1 MKTPKE
7 VTNNM
12 KTVKDVMDEIGR
24 LLANDKRYKEI
35 MKKETCSVN
44 HPEHYNAY
52 PKEVIDMMIDIW
64 GKEKVAVFCEINA
77 FKYRMRAGL
86 KNDIHEDLS
95 KELWYLTKA
104 KELRGV

>member
-1 MKTPKE
+1 MDDFQEFGKTFCGVPKSINE
-7 VTNNM
+7 PN
-12 KTVKDVMDEIGR
+12 
-24 LLANDKRYKEI
+24 
-35 MKKETCSVN
+35 SVN

-52 PKEVIDMMIDIW
+52 PREVIDMMIDIW

-86 KNDIHEDLS
+86 KDDIHEDLS

-104 KELRGV
+104 KELRDV